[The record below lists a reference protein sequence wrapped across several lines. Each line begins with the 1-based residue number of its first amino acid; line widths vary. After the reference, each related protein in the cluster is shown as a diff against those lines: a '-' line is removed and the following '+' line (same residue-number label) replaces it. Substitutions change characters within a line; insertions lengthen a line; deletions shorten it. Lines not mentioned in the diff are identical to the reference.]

1 VSLSPEELYARL
13 RALIEEMPD
22 LANGPM
28 PEVNQWLGR
37 ASVLVKMTTSDALTI
52 VKWDVCAQGLV
63 GILRKDNAQ
72 AIAAILHEAFAKAE
86 LNAPAAVKGTFIAA
100 GHTLD
105 AFAAVG
111 NVLKTAKS
119 DILMVDAYAD
129 EKVLIDY
136 AVLAPENVTIR
147 LLAEAHYKHSLK
159 PAAKHWVQQFGTC
172 RPLQVRIAPNKK
184 LHDREIFIDGDK
196 AWNVGQSFKDLAT
209 RSLTGFSLQEG
220 ELGARKIAAYQELW
234 DASTPL

>member
-1 VSLSPEELYARL
+1 MKFPSQSGGVENEQVKLIVAGVFLWRLVIDQRALNLVLIAL
-13 RALIEEMPD
+13 RADIFFWIMGVFGRSYRFH
-22 LANGPM
+22 LAM
-28 PEVNQWLGR
+28 F
-37 ASVLVKMTTSDALTI
+37 
-52 VKWDVCAQGLV
+52 GLF
-63 GILRKDNAQ
+63 GDTDID
-72 AIAAILHEAFAKAE
+72 
-86 LNAPAAVKGTFIAA
+86 IAA
-100 GHTLD
+100 GG
-105 AFAAVG
+105 AIRVE
-111 NVLKTAKS
+111 